1 MPTPTCNMLFN
12 GERGRALEAQLDRYV
27 MASQRLEQFL
37 GVANQR
43 NVVDPTKLSHI
54 MTIAGAIMH
63 WPTVLGAVAGNAVA
77 ARMMTSPR
85 IRAG

>member
-1 MPTPTCNMLFN
+1 
-12 GERGRALEAQLDRYV
+12 
-27 MASQRLEQFL
+27 
-37 GVANQR
+37 
-43 NVVDPTKLSHI
+43 

-85 IRAG
+85 YLRWLIEMPQASRGGFQTAAFRNHLARLGAIIGGDKDVGDQFFAGVQKMVGEQKK